1 MQSYNVLLVFPHNFF
16 ERKNGVQKRYFE
28 FASWLKGKGFSI
40 DLLGLQNFESSWRNF
55 NAENSNN
62 LINQLMLYNFR
73 IGWIKQQIW
82 YFLSK
87 LKFLPGR
94 QKGQTKIKLPDHAF
108 PGMIALFNKLI
119 EAKKYDFL
127 IIGYVQ
133 WAHLIKGIDSLH
145 GKTILTMEDCLS
157 RNIAENHAGMVSVDQ
172 LLPEETERVNLFD
185 KVICLSWEEMDCFS
199 KHTTKPEFHY
209 VPVFMNEVESDPEE
223 PKIYDILFVGS
234 ENPSNQ
240 RGIKWFF
247 NAVYPLLNKELKILC
262 VGKIT
267 DFVPEFE
274 NVLKVKY
281 VANLEDVYRKSI
293 LTFNPL
299 QDGTGM
305 KVKVIESLAYGI
317 PIVSTTLGLSGIK
330 PEVKKLFITADEP
343 LAFAQAIHGLISDK
357 TLYLEY
363 SKVLKK
369 VFIENFTTE
378 VAVKELDKVFCI

>member
-1 MQSYNVLLVFPHNFF
+1 MQSHNVLLVFPHNFF

-28 FASWLKGKGFSI
+28 FTSWLKGKGFSI

-55 NAENSNN
+55 DAENSNN

-87 LKFLPGR
+87 LKFLAGR
-94 QKGQTKIKLPDHAF
+94 QKGQTKINLPDLAF
-108 PGMIALFNKLI
+108 PGMIAFFNKLI
-119 EAKKYDFL
+119 DAKKYDFV

-133 WAHLIKGIDSLH
+133 WANLINGIDSLH

-157 RNIAENHAGMVSVDQ
+157 KNISENHAGRVSLDA
-172 LLPEETERVNLFD
+172 LLAEETERINLFD
-185 KVICLSWEEMDCFS
+185 KVICISWEEMNYFS
-199 KHTTKPEFHY
+199 QHTTNPLFHY
-209 VPVFMNEVESDPEE
+209 VPVF
-223 PKIYDILFVGS
+223 ILFVGS

-240 RGIKWFF
+240 SGMKWFF
-247 NAVYPLLNKELKILC
+247 NAVYPLLNKDLKILC
-262 VGKIT
+262 VGTIT
-267 DFVPEFE
+267 DFVPEHK
-274 NVLKVKY
+274 NVVKIKF
-281 VANLEDVYRKSI
+281 VANMEEVYRKSA

-317 PIVSTTLGLSGIK
+317 PVVSTTIGLSGIK
-330 PEVKKLFITADEP
+330 PEVKELFITADEP
-343 LAFAQAIHGLISDK
+343 LAFAQAIHGLLRDK

-363 SKVLKK
+363 SKVLRK
-369 VFIENFTTE
+369 VFKENFTTE
-378 VAVKELDKVFCI
+378 VVVKELDRVFAILP